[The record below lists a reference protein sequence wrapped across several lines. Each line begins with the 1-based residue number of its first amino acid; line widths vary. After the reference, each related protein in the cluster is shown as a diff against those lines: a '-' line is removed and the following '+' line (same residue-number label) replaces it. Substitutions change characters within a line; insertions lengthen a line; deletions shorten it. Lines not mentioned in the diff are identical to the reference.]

1 MTIIRIIVIDIIHM
15 LMMDL
20 ALIPVYILFSDIN
33 IGYIWIM
40 INFSCLKESLIVFV
54 GLIIELKLLIL

>member
-1 MTIIRIIVIDIIHM
+1 MDIIHM